1 MAAPAPARRLSQR
14 RGSMVAPDPFGI
26 HDIPTPASGSSR
38 ITIVRVPTVK
48 DTSAPAPT
56 PPSPGATYH
65 SRDRESGSSLARR
78 SSWGSNRSGSSDFGS
93 GSAGAG
99 GGRGRMS
106 FAFASFTPIH
116 PPSGPAVLDRGG
128 AVTPTSSGP
137 PSPSSFRSQR
147 RSFSNPAQAQP
158 VPRAQPL
165 TPQQLYEVA
174 QQATNPSQ
182 AGSSSP
188 KYGYGGAPI
197 PASQASTQG
206 EGPAPFVPL
215 PNEVY
220 LPFINRP
227 QEIQQLLSTPQT
239 SRLFALLASTFPQ
252 EPTGASISRPS
263 SSMSVR
269 TAGGTPIHSSSHPQ
283 YTLDELPKD
292 PREWSFSHLSFW
304 LRHVTRPEAPDRE
317 WIHAI
322 RVCVNSRSE
331 VLWQRFAGALGVPPG
346 FEEEEEESALVDE
359 DEFLEGDERP
369 VGIGRTTKGPAVA
382 ALKERIVDVASEK
395 AESEAA
401 DEGEYFGGEEL
412 DFEEE
417 YDPSSLPG
425 SEAMI
430 EPITAS
436 SLPPPPGP
444 ANLVSPPGEG
454 LGLTPNEGHSLEG
467 VTEEEEPEE
476 ESLPASSP
484 APTSEDPI
492 LHTLPS
498 SSSSSSVSKTFLG
511 PGGQYAPK
519 THSPLAGEPTLNVI
533 GPSPKLGDEGEQQDP
548 EIDFPAQP
556 DPNAE
561 PIQGIR
567 IMNAPMTLFPSLT
580 SDEAV
585 PSSPLTYTPPHTS
598 QPVSPPRGGGSGVV
612 AETGVLRPRTGSNSS
627 FRAQLL
633 SGGRL
638 GGREPAHQRTQS
650 FGAYGMHTRKG
661 SSSAPH
667 SPLSPFVAGG
677 PLFPGS
683 FAGLGSGSPGGTGGT
698 TGPAMLLRNPRAP
711 PGGRPAGI
719 SLGAGMH
726 YTPRSGRASGG
737 VIGESAVS
745 LTSESGG
752 MK

>member
-1 MAAPAPARRLSQR
+1 MAAPTPARRLSQR
-14 RGSMVAPDPFGI
+14 RGSMSAPDPFGT

-48 DTSAPAPT
+48 DSSAPAPT
-56 PPSPGATYH
+56 PPSPGTTHH
-65 SRDRESGSSLARR
+65 SRDRESGFSLARR
-78 SSWGSNRSGSSDFGS
+78 SSWGSNKSGSSDFGS
-93 GSAGAG
+93 GSGGAG

-116 PPSGPAVLDRGG
+116 PAPGPAVLDRGG

-182 AGSSSP
+182 ASSSSP

-206 EGPAPFVPL
+206 GGPAPFVPL

-227 QEIQQLLSTPQT
+227 QEVQQLLSTPQT

-252 EPTGASISRPS
+252 EPTGASTSRPS

-269 TAGGTPIHSSSHPQ
+269 TAGGTPLHSSSQPQ
-283 YTLDELPKD
+283 YTLDEIPKD
-292 PREWSFSHLSFW
+292 PRDWAFSHLSFW

-317 WIHAI
+317 WSHAI

-359 DEFLEGDERP
+359 DEFLDGDERP
-369 VGIGRTTKGPAVA
+369 VGIGRTTKGPAAA
-382 ALKERIVDVASEK
+382 ALKERTVDVASER
-395 AESEAA
+395 AESEVA
-401 DEGEYFGGEEL
+401 DEGEYFGEEL

-444 ANLVSPPGEG
+444 ANLVSTPGEG

-476 ESLPASSP
+476 ESPPASSP
-484 APTSEDPI
+484 APTTEDPI
-492 LHTLPS
+492 MHTLPS
-498 SSSSSSVSKTFLG
+498 SSSSTSISKTFLG

-519 THSPLAGEPTLNVI
+519 THSPLAGDPTKPEPTVNV
-533 GPSPKLGDEGEQQDP
+533 L
-548 EIDFPAQP
+548 QP
-556 DPNAE
+556 
-561 PIQGIR
+561 
-567 IMNAPMTLFPSLT
+567 
-580 SDEAV
+580 
-585 PSSPLTYTPPHTS
+585 
-598 QPVSPPRGGGSGVV
+598 
-612 AETGVLRPRTGSNSS
+612 
-627 FRAQLL
+627 
-633 SGGRL
+633 
-638 GGREPAHQRTQS
+638 
-650 FGAYGMHTRKG
+650 
-661 SSSAPH
+661 
-667 SPLSPFVAGG
+667 
-677 PLFPGS
+677 
-683 FAGLGSGSPGGTGGT
+683 
-698 TGPAMLLRNPRAP
+698 
-711 PGGRPAGI
+711 
-719 SLGAGMH
+719 
-726 YTPRSGRASGG
+726 
-737 VIGESAVS
+737 
-745 LTSESGG
+745 
-752 MK
+752 